1 MKIKQQYCLN
11 GSYFYYDENRLG
23 HNNRAFR
30 FGDALFESMFVVS
43 KQVPLLDKHFAR
55 LKEGVAYM
63 EMELP
68 IDFTEQRI
76 AKEIERLCNKNRLF
90 QGARA
95 RLTVFRS
102 GEGLY
107 TPTTNEISYLLEV
120 SYFPEQEFRLNDVG
134 WKLGIYFDE
143 PKYPQKVGKFK
154 TAQCMLSIKGSLYK
168 KKMGLDEVF
177 LLSPEQNVVE
187 ATAYNVFALK
197 GNVLLTPKLTSGCVA
212 GVMRETVIE
221 YAEKLNLFVEEVDF
235 PFTILEEADEV
246 FLTNAVVGVRWG
258 LAWEEKRYFRNM
270 ASKMV
275 NLLNE
280 KIIYGKR

>member
-11 GSYFYYDENRLG
+11 GEYFYYDENRLG

-63 EMELP
+63 EMALP
-68 IDFTEQRI
+68 SDFTEQRI

-95 RLTVFRS
+95 RLTIFRS

-107 TPTTNEISYLLEV
+107 TPTTNEFSYLLEV
-120 SYFPEQEFRLNDVG
+120 SYFPEQEFRMNEQG
-134 WKLGIYFDE
+134 WKLGIYTDE

-154 TAQCMLSIKGSLYK
+154 TAQCMLSVKGSLYK
-168 KKMGLDEVF
+168 KKMNFDEVV
-177 LLSPEQNVVE
+177 LLSPEKNVVE
-187 ATAYNVFALK
+187 ATAYNIFALK
-197 GNVLLTPKLTSGCVA
+197 ENVLLTPKLSSGCVV

-221 YAEKLNLFVEEVDF
+221 NAEKLGFFVEEVDF
-235 PFTILEEADEV
+235 PLSILEEADEV
-246 FLTNAVVGVRWG
+246 FLTNAVVGVRWV
-258 LAWEEKRYFRNM
+258 LAWEEKRYFRTKTM
-270 ASKMV
+270 KLV
-275 NLLNE
+275 ELLNE
-280 KIIYGKR
+280 KFIYERK